1 MNENVNYS
9 KEESYTNVK
18 AIKDIEILKSDTNG
32 KMY

>member
-1 MNENVNYS
+1 MNESVAYS

-18 AIKDIEILKSDTNG
+18 AIKDVGILKSDTNV